1 MKIDELI
8 PTFMWK
14 CKWPR
19 KVQILLKKNKAGKL
33 IVLVIKSYDKATV
46 IQCETSPRTDK

>member
-1 MKIDELI
+1 MA
-8 PTFMWK
+8 
-14 CKWPR
+14 
-19 KVQILLKKNKAGKL
+19 KKSSATLEEKKAGKL